1 MNPIGQFE
9 GRTTFIIGSRKN
21 AGKTTFLNYVLAAR
35 RRPWGRGHLR
45 PAACLSVGL
54 ESGSEDRLFGTP
66 KPRVRLRPGDAAVVP
81 SSSLASSEAAL
92 EILQVYPSA
101 TAVGRPVLAR
111 ARREG
116 SAEITGPS
124 TNFGLGEMLRDIAE
138 AGIGTVFVDGAVDR
152 ITQAAADAG
161 AGIVYVTRVEP
172 GTLDSAAGA
181 VNLLADTAGCPA
193 APAWKQY
200 FTGGPAPAENGAF
213 AVKGA
218 FTSSRAAEVPADA
231 RRLVLE
237 DLTKV
242 FVGWREWSALRRRV
256 KAAFASALQ
265 LKAVAANL
273 YNVTPG
279 QFEAK
284 LTPAARAK
292 LTYNPYLRK

>member
-1 MNPIGQFE
+1 MDPIGQLE
-9 GRTTFIIGSRKN
+9 GRTTFIVGSRKN
-21 AGKTTFLNYVLAAR
+21 AGKTTFLNYALAAR
-35 RRPWGRGHLR
+35 RRPHGRRRGR

-54 ESGSEDRLFGTP
+54 ESGSADRVFGTP

-81 SSSLASSEAAL
+81 AASLASSDAGL
-92 EILQVYPSA
+92 EILRVYQSA

-116 SAEITGPS
+116 TAEITGPA
-124 TNFGLGEMLRDIAE
+124 TNSGLGEMLGDIAE
-138 AGIGTVFVDGAVDR
+138 AGIDTVFVDGAVDR
-152 ITQAAADAG
+152 ITQAAADARG
-161 AGIVYVTRVEP
+161 GIVYVTRVEP
-172 GTLDSAAGA
+172 GTLASAADA
-181 VNLLADTAGCPA
+181 VNLLADADACPA
-193 APAWKQY
+193 APAWRS
-200 FTGGPAPAENGAF
+200 FFAGGPAPAGKGDF

-218 FTSSRAAEVPADA
+218 FTSARAAEAPSDA

-242 FVGWREWSALRRRV
+242 FVGWREWSALRRRFGI
-256 KAAFASALQ
+256 AFAVSLP

-273 YNVTPG
+273 YNVAPV

-292 LTYNPYLRK
+292 LIYNPYLRK